1 MTQRSIDAL
10 RKRGVEC
17 RCCCDLV
24 VHGLPVASGRRTVYP
39 AFFFSRGF
47 ARFPFSAKRRRGRK
61 KASVFGNGLRNG
73 ASPVPGKGTGGS
85 VRNRDDSELWGS
97 AEWHIL
103 IDG

>member
-39 AFFFSRGF
+39 AFFFFSRF
-47 ARFPFSAKRRRGRK
+47 RPV
-61 KASVFGNGLRNG
+61 SVFGKKKAGQKKGKRLR
-73 ASPVPGKGTGGS
+73 KRLT
-85 VRNRDDSELWGS
+85 
-97 AEWHIL
+97 
-103 IDG
+103 